1 MGNWNA
7 VLKNW
12 TPKTKTFIIRKLELV
27 LPKSEGFDIENWISV
42 SKIELLERLLSKSK
56 SGDKSDFGWRKYART
71 LLLLLLVLREL
82 LDFGPALTHIM
93 LTPFSFHFEKH

>member
-42 SKIELLERLLSKSK
+42 SKIELLERRLSKSK
-56 SGDKSDFGWRKYART
+56 SEDKSDFGWRKYART
-71 LLLLLLVLREL
+71 MHSVKMPPVHYSKIGLSSTKSRK
-82 LDFGPALTHIM
+82 FTHW
-93 LTPFSFHFEKH
+93 